1 MNNKITLMLDAYKND
16 KTGEKVPGATIIIDG
31 KLRQVMDIIIA
42 KNDEYNGYL
51 DVVKDAFS
59 IGLEQIAN
67 GISNK

>member
-1 MNNKITLMLDAYKND
+1 MNNTITMMLDAYKND
-16 KTGEKVPGATIIIDG
+16 KTGETVPGATIIIDG

-42 KNDEYNGYL
+42 KNDEYTGYL

-67 GISNK
+67 SIRKK

>member
-1 MNNKITLMLDAYKND
+1 MNNTITLMLDAYKND

>member
-42 KNDEYNGYL
+42 KNDEYNDYL